1 MGNGTPRP
9 AATIRGDAMQEFEE
23 IASSLVTGQQGWR
36 GKSDIAPHSSKSDM
50 NACAQGAREGR
61 VAWGLGPL
69 APLPQSGVMLCR
81 NFKK

>member
-1 MGNGTPRP
+1 MGTGAPAT
-9 AATIRGDAMQEFEE
+9 AATIRGGALQEFQA
-23 IASSLVTGQQGWR
+23 ITPGLVTGQQGWR

-61 VAWGLGPL
+61 IAWGLGPL
-69 APLPQSGVMLCR
+69 PPLPPSGVALCR